1 MELLMELIMET
12 IVEDK
17 YSIASQSNILEVE
30 AFGPFNEQV
39 TEKYIDDMYS
49 ACDQFSGQPW
59 GLLIAFYGNS
69 VFSPEAEEALIKVN
83 KYRVEQGLIANASV
97 LIDSSTADIQQLQ
110 LRRIYQACDITFYV
124 FSDIDSAKS
133 WLEQYLQY
141 N

>member
-1 MELLMELIMET
+1 MELILELIMEK
-12 IVEDK
+12 IIEDK

-39 TEKYIDDMYS
+39 TEKYIDDMYN
-49 ACDQFSGQPW
+49 ACDRFSGQPW

-110 LRRIYQACDITFYV
+110 LRRIYQACNITFYV
-124 FSDIDSAKS
+124 FSDIDNAKS

>member
-1 MELLMELIMET
+1 MELIMET

-39 TEKYIDDMYS
+39 TEKYIDDMYN